1 LLTVIV
7 KAKGAEDEEE
17 ENFDDYEEE
26 KNAED
31 DEEDKGENY
40 GGLDMESDSQMT

>member
-7 KAKGAEDEEE
+7 KAKGAEDEG
-17 ENFDDYEEE
+17 E